1 LNYGLSDWSEVFGGV
16 SYMRAA
22 SKSFDALLFTFAGT
36 IAGVTVT
43 SGSTFIGEFEDY
55 QEYAE
60 NIGYRQFFLISI
72 PV

>member
-1 LNYGLSDWSEVFGGV
+1 LNCGLSDWSEVFGGV

-22 SKSFDALLFTFAGT
+22 GKSFDALLFTFAGT

-55 QEYAE
+55 QEYAA
-60 NIGYRQFFLISI
+60 NIGYRQFF
-72 PV
+72 